1 MNLLSFG
8 SANRDLVYHVDHI
21 VREKETISCR
31 DVTTGIGGKGLNQS
45 IALSRAGGGAYLA
58 ARICEKDGDILDFL
72 HTQNVD
78 TRFVEI
84 CAEETGHAIIQVDKN
99 GQNSIIVVPGANAG
113 FTQSYVDRVFAEFH
127 GGAVVLQNEINLIP
141 EIMKKA
147 SEAGNMILF
156 NPSPFSGEILAKY
169 PLELVHIFVVNE
181 VEGGAMTGE
190 TGPEEILRALLDAYP
205 AAKIVLTVGA
215 DGSWFA
221 DRHGAL
227 FQPIFPAEVVDTTAA
242 GDTFLGYFLSS
253 YAESPDPERALRLAS
268 RASAITVSRPG
279 AAASIPFPGELA

>member
-1 MNLLSFG
+1 MKLLSFG
-8 SANRDLVYHVDHI
+8 SANRDLVYRVDHI
-21 VREKETISCR
+21 VREKETVSCP
-31 DVTTGIGGKGLNQS
+31 DVTAGIGGKGLNQS

-113 FTQSYVDRVFAEFH
+113 FTRSYVDRVFAEFH

-147 SEAGNMILF
+147 RAAGNVILF
-156 NPSPFSGEILAKY
+156 NPSPFSGEILTDY
-169 PLELVHIFVVNE
+169 PLELVDIFVVNE
-181 VEGGAMTGE
+181 VEGGAMTGQTE
-190 TGPEEILRALLDAYP
+190 PKDILIALLESYP

-215 DGSWFA
+215 NGAWFA
-221 DRHGAL
+221 DRRGSV
-227 FQPIFPAEVVDTTAA
+227 FQPIFPAEVIDTTAA

-253 YAESPDPERALRLAS
+253 YAESFDPELALRVAS
-268 RASAITVSRPG
+268 KASAIAVSRPG
-279 AAASIPFPGELA
+279 AAASIPFPGELT